1 MTDGTVL
8 LSRMQVTH
16 AHANSIVSI
25 LLIGALTQY
34 IVIVLRIQK
43 LGDAARKRPFNRQA
57 SPASR
62 SIAVRA
68 SCFPFRASCS
78 AVFPMYLI
86 DGSALCSSSTRHAG
100 SFPTHAARH
109 KAVAPSP
116 RLALMSVLGWP
127 SSPSSAF
134 IAAMC
139 G

>member
-1 MTDGTVL
+1 MTDGTAFEQNAGDTCTRKFDRQHIDR
-8 LSRMQVTH
+8 STD
-16 AHANSIVSI
+16 
-25 LLIGALTQY
+25 GQY

-43 LGDAARKRPFNRQA
+43 LGDAARKKPFNRQA

>member
-1 MTDGTVL
+1 MELL

-25 LLIGALTQY
+25 LIGALTQY
-34 IVIVLRIQK
+34 IVLRIQK